1 MEPQRLPK
9 RSASHGTLRGSYSAH
24 GRSGLGPSP
33 MRPLH
38 KPLRSVNENSVL
50 LPSPGALESMLKTT
64 TETGDIGIFSIKPVP
79 LSPQRR
85 DAFSDLGQLHPPPR
99 RSVDDLYR
107 RGIARKPPC
116 NRDTTSEIV
125 SMYGTESQKSGTS
138 TLSPAS
144 TEYLGPRSYSMTTCG
159 SKHLSHHK
167 STATLQS
174 QGSSSQLQRP
184 RSPFPYPTRLKR
196 PGVRP
201 SSPAL
206 TENGRVDYS
215 RMVEIDRISY
225 RTIHSPYKPTYPS
238 VPRRPPPL
246 GLRADGNQST
256 PSLLHPGPPP
266 NYHGPPPPPPPPP
279 SIRTHSAA
287 SMNSWNTPRRERID
301 SVSTRTS
308 SLTSIVNMY
317 HRVPRTLQASANELS
332 VPAPRYYDYTE
343 DFEGKQPRAI
353 TPNQP
358 LAPIPTRASDS
369 QRPLVLQESDDHLA
383 AVFDEG
389 DPAFLGNE
397 SQSTV
402 GTDVLRVSRNLTP
415 RPENTVHA
423 SGSPSLHCRPQS
435 GCAQD
440 MGMGLNESEV
450 KRKITRGSDIDLLPS
465 QVLRD
470 SIDTFNP
477 SLDLESKDVPAY
489 DYTNYRVTVTPRT
502 KTNSP
507 ERRVQVLGGRAPT
520 IRSEQGVILRDDVQD
535 EFSGKEVADEHKK
548 AQSNEETV
556 VLKSS
561 RGITQRRS
569 FSEPSR
575 ETALPPTLYE
585 RKSATSGM
593 DGGQDHMYLVP
604 LGKNELQ
611 EQEDDQEKNIKS
623 CPPSHAPVSMEKNQ
637 FRRHRRNQAVLRI
650 STTSLPRED
659 NEGFPHITPSCSAT
673 PLISPKPI
681 SPARQLKVKNSIPQ
695 LMKALPPLPGDL
707 NYIAPPTPNTT
718 GEEDSFAE
726 LLSPFN
732 LSPPSP
738 PRLYN
743 NRDATK
749 SETSL
754 THDRTPSLQKN
765 PPKARLKLKTSN
777 SPGARSSTD
786 FKPWSSDNNNYDS
799 RQIPHSEI
807 EGNGSI
813 EDFRVRTR
821 SRLKLRSSKST
832 GIQTPPEATVRRNP
846 DAVSSEV
853 IADLARHP
861 PRDLFTNTSTGLGP
875 ATQVNRSPPQIPLE
889 NSPGISSIPST
900 AFLGNANGL
909 SGRRLSISSSTHT
922 SKGSQTKCST
932 PTKDSR
938 IGRAYGLK
946 KNLSHVR
953 ALLAR
958 SSDSSFHFTQVPG
971 ADTNVAYQKFPN
983 LLGGYRGVSST
994 NLSSKHFIST
1004 DRRSTAGSTH
1014 TPFRLRIRTKLSSWV
1029 KGAKSAVRRCKHKK
1043 RGTWNEKQGHV

>member
-1 MEPQRLPK
+1 MSDQMEPHRVPK
-9 RSASHGTLRGSYSAH
+9 RSASHGTLRGSYSSH
-24 GRSGLGPSP
+24 GRLGPGPSP

-85 DAFSDLGQLHPPPR
+85 DAFSDLGQLHPSPR
-99 RSVDDLYR
+99 RSVDDLSR
-107 RGIARKPPC
+107 RGIARRPPC

-159 SKHLSHHK
+159 SRHLSHHK

-174 QGSSSQLQRP
+174 QGSGSHLQRP

-215 RMVEIDRISY
+215 RMVEIDRTSY
-225 RTIHSPYKPTYPS
+225 RTVHSPYKPAYPPI
-238 VPRRPPPL
+238 PRRPPPL
-246 GLRADGNQST
+246 GLRADGNLST

-266 NYHGPPPPPPPPP
+266 NYHGPAPPPPPP
-279 SIRTHSAA
+279 SIRTYSAA
-287 SMNSWNTPRRERID
+287 SMNSWNTPRRERLD
-301 SVSTRTS
+301 STSTRTS

-317 HRVPRTLQASANELS
+317 HRVPPTLHASANELS

-343 DFEGKQPRAI
+343 DFESKQPRAI

-358 LAPIPTRASDS
+358 LAPVPTRASDS
-369 QRPLVLQESDDHLA
+369 QRPLVLQESDDRLA
-383 AVFDEG
+383 AVFDEE
-389 DPAFLGNE
+389 DPASLENE

-402 GTDVLRVSRNLTP
+402 GTDIVRVPRNLTP
-415 RPENTVHA
+415 RTENFVHA
-423 SGSPSLHCRPQS
+423 SDSPTLYRHPQS

-440 MGMGLNESEV
+440 MGMKLEGSED
-450 KRKITRGSDIDLLPS
+450 KKKNTRGSDIDLLPS
-465 QVLRD
+465 QAHRD

-489 DYTNYRVTVTPRT
+489 DYTNYRATVTPKT

-507 ERRVQVLGGRAPT
+507 ERRVQVLGGRVPT
-520 IRSEQGVILRDDVQD
+520 IRSEQGVILKDDIQD
-535 EFSGKEVADEHKK
+535 GFSGKEAADELRK
-548 AQSNEETV
+548 AQSNEEIV
-556 VLKSS
+556 VPKSS
-561 RGITQRRS
+561 RDIIQRRS

-575 ETALPPTLYE
+575 EPVLSPTQYE
-585 RKSATSGM
+585 IKFDKRQRYVYTDPISSHDRKIVSIRNRLGKTTEQIATSGM
-593 DGGQDHMYLVP
+593 DGGQDYVSLAP
-604 LGKNELQ
+604 LGKDVLQ
-611 EQEDDQEKNIKS
+611 EQEDDQDQEAGSYSPNH
-623 CPPSHAPVSMEKNQ
+623 CPISAENKQ

-707 NYIAPPTPNTT
+707 DYVPPPTPNTT
-718 GEEDSFAE
+718 GEEDAFTE

-732 LSPPSP
+732 FSQLSPPSLCNSP
-738 PRLYN
+738 GV
-743 NRDATK
+743 TK
-749 SETSL
+749 SRTSL
-754 THDRTPSLQKN
+754 AHDEIPNLDKN
-765 PPKARLKLKTSN
+765 LPKVRLKLKTSN
-777 SPGARSSTD
+777 NPGARSSTD
-786 FKPWSSDNNNYDS
+786 LKPWSSDNDNS
-799 RQIPHSEI
+799 ASHQTPHNDLESH
-807 EGNGSI
+807 GSI
-813 EDFRVRTR
+813 QDFRVRTR

-846 DAVSSEV
+846 DAVSSDA

-861 PRDLFTNTSTGLGP
+861 PRDLFTNISTGLGL
-875 ATQVNRSPPQIPLE
+875 ALHQVNRSPSQIPLE
-889 NSPGISSIPST
+889 NSPGISSIPNT
-900 AFLGNANGL
+900 AFLGDANGL
-909 SGRRLSISSSTHT
+909 ARRRISVSSSTYT

-932 PTKDSR
+932 PIEDSR
-938 IGRAYGLK
+938 VGRAYGLK
-946 KNLSHVR
+946 KNLSN
-953 ALLAR
+953 L
-958 SSDSSFHFTQVPG
+958 QVPIRMLLIR
-971 ADTNVAYQKFPN
+971 KFQT
-983 LLGGYRGVSST
+983 R
-994 NLSSKHFIST
+994 
-1004 DRRSTAGSTH
+1004 
-1014 TPFRLRIRTKLSSWV
+1014 
-1029 KGAKSAVRRCKHKK
+1029 
-1043 RGTWNEKQGHV
+1043 